1 MLVENKSKRMYVHS
15 VLNAKRQAEMLI
27 LNPGEHKEIP
37 DDVAKQW
44 LKTGEVIKYADPVAV
59 EKEKAAKEKEV
70 EALKA
75 EIERLKAEAKEKPAA
90 ENKPETDGDGAN
102 VTPDNPDNK
111 KDGEQIVAGDGGV
124 FDENGEPAKEKS
136 LDELKAEADELGIS
150 YAKNIGA
157 AKLQEK
163 INKFKEEK

>member
-1 MLVENKSKRMYVHS
+1 MLLQNISKRKYVHS
-15 VLNAKRQAEMLI
+15 ILNAKRQAELLT

-37 DDVAKQW
+37 DEVAKQW
-44 LKTGEVIKYADPVAV
+44 LKTGEIIKYADPVAV

-75 EIERLKAEAKEKPAA
+75 EIERLKAEAKVKPAE
-90 ENKPETDGDGAN
+90 ENKPEAD
-102 VTPDNPDNK
+102 
-111 KDGEQIVAGDGGV
+111 
-124 FDENGEPAKEKS
+124 EPAEEAEKAEPANDECEPKAEEKS